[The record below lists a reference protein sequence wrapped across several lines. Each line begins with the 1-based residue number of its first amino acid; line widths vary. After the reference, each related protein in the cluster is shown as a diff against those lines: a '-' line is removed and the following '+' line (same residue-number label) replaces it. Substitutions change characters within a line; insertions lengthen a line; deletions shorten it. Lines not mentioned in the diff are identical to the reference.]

1 MHAIHNGSE
10 DESKKTK
17 KNQTITISKAL
28 FTNGLRFNDVIKK
41 VEIID
46 TSR

>member
-28 FTNGLRFNDVIKK
+28 FTNGLLGERANEPF
-41 VEIID
+41 EG
-46 TSR
+46 S

>member
-1 MHAIHNGSE
+1 MQFIMALKMNL
-10 DESKKTK
+10 KKQK